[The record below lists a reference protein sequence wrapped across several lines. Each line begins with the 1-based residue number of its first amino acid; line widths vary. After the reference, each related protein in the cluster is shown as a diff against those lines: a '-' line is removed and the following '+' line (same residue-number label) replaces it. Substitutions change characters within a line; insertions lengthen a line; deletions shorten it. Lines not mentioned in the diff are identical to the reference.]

1 MPIPVLDFF
10 IRKTFGTQ
18 NQRMVR
24 RYLRIV
30 DKVNELESTF
40 AAMTDSQLRDMTDVF
55 RARVTK
61 GERPYDMIPEI
72 FGCAREA
79 MDRAVG
85 LRNAFN
91 PALGFDA
98 ARLPEPAR
106 TLFLETQGLMTAT
119 APRQP
124 TNELRGCHGDLAGW
138 QLLDIPPVVYQAI
151 RELLPESR
159 PPFRARPFDV
169 QIIGGIVLS
178 EGRIAEM
185 KTGEGKTIVG
195 PLACYLAACESKQV
209 HVVTV
214 NDYLVQRDRDWTF
227 PFFRAVGLTVGAI
240 HPMHMQR
247 PSDKII
253 AYSCDV
259 VYGTTSEFGFDYLR
273 DNMKL
278 RAADQVQRRREFAIV
293 DEVDSTLIDEARTPL
308 IISGPAYNQQPRYD
322 LAKRLA
328 LHLVAR
334 QAEWQRA
341 EDKVQHCRATI
352 AGTEGDIRNAREKT
366 AIPAI
371 KRRLE
376 EARKQL
382 PQLERE
388 RDRFTQYY
396 ELEMDKK
403 RATLTHEGVEEAQ
416 REAKIGS
423 FYVGENMDMPH
434 LLEQSVRAH
443 TVYQLDRDYV
453 VAPDEDGQMGVVIVD
468 QNTGRKMVGRQ
479 WSDGLH
485 QAVESKEG
493 VRVKEET
500 QTMATITIQN
510 FFKLYQRLSG
520 MTGTADTEAT
530 EFHEIYRLPVVS
542 IPTNVPAVRV
552 DRQDLVFL
560 SQKDKWERIVDEI
573 KRVHD
578 TGAPVLVGTTSVEK
592 SEMLSRMLTDKHSI
606 RHEVLNAKQH
616 EREADIIAGA
626 GRLGAVMIATNMA
639 GRGTDIKLAAI
650 EPADLVEHWKRRD
663 LAPREIDAS
672 MGEAKC
678 LALIHRHLAGR
689 FLSLSRKELD
699 ALDDA
704 AVRRSLLEH
713 WVTESGDLLP
723 KKIASM
729 SNESLENELD
739 NAGWSVHRLQFFP
752 NVEELG
758 GLHIVGTERHE
769 SRRIDNQ
776 LRGRSGR
783 QGDQGQS
790 RFFLALDDELMKMF
804 AGKATLN
811 VLSRFGM
818 KEGDA
823 IEAPMLSR
831 AVEGAQRKIEERNFQ
846 MRKTILDYDE
856 PMEVQRRDFYGR
868 RQPILEGRGI
878 KGVVF
883 TYIDDAVADAAATFL
898 SPMHVPGAISQ
909 WVWEAFG
916 VMIEPERFLGKD
928 REQVLRTVSIDA
940 LEEATEHITVTMGE
954 YIPQDSDPSEW
965 DRPGVIEWAM
975 KSYGLELTD
984 AIVDAEGRAGIV
996 QRLER
1001 AAQARFAA
1009 IDLSPLEAYLVPG
1022 YGARD
1027 LLHWAN
1033 RMLGT
1038 QLPADLL
1045 TGAAD
1050 PLEATRRLQVEVQKA
1065 YRAREIAYPIDFAI
1079 EFVNLNI
1086 QSFPEAALTQFCG
1099 WARGRFEL
1107 DWNPQ
1112 ALPSAD
1118 PAELRKMLIAEA
1130 QTWDAQRIAARVER
1144 ILASLPASDGAEG
1157 DDSTGRTAAVEEWLA
1172 KTVFVRI
1179 ADDERADLRRDPSA
1193 FLNQRLARLLRE
1205 ELEQFERFVLLQIL
1219 DQSWKDH
1226 LHAMDQMRDSI
1237 SFRSFSQKD
1246 PRIEFKKE
1254 SSRLFGEM
1262 ISSVRE
1268 RVIDLVFKGKLSPQ
1282 AMRAPTPPPV
1292 APTPQATDDAAAS
1305 EAPAATS
1312 AAASAPTAEIAA
1324 VVPTQSQER
1333 DIAIAEGA
1341 GVPVARS
1348 AASVAG
1354 SPSGMARPSRVV
1366 VPVTGPGAV
1375 GRNEPCTCGSGKK
1388 YKQCC
1393 GKK

>member
-10 IRKTFGTQ
+10 IRKTFGTH

-30 DKVNELESTF
+30 DKVNDLESTF
-40 AAMTDSQLRDMTDVF
+40 SVMTDPQLREMTDVF
-55 RARVTK
+55 RARVSK

-85 LRNAFN
+85 LRNTFN
-91 PALGFDA
+91 PLLGFDPSQ
-98 ARLPEPAR
+98 LPEPAR
-106 TLFLETQGLMTAT
+106 QLFLETQALMQAT

-124 TNELRGCHGDLAGW
+124 TAELRGCHSELAGW
-138 QLLDIPPVVYQAI
+138 QLIDIPPAVYQAI
-151 RELLPESR
+151 RDVLPESR

-195 PLACYLAACESKQV
+195 PLACYLAACEEKQV

-227 PFFRAVGLTVGAI
+227 PFFRAIGLTVGAI

-247 PSDKII
+247 PSDKIV

-278 RAADQVQRRREFAIV
+278 RSADQVQRRREFAIV

-308 IISGPAYNQQPRYD
+308 IISGPAYTQQPRYD

-328 LHLVAR
+328 IHLVAR
-334 QAEWQRA
+334 QTEWQSS
-341 EDKVQHCRATI
+341 EDRVQHCRAAA
-352 AGTEGDIRNAREKT
+352 AGAEGDIRNARDKS
-366 AIPAI
+366 AIPAM
-371 KRRLE
+371 KRRLD

-453 VAPDEDGQMGVVIVD
+453 IAPDEDGQMGVVIVD

-485 QAVESKEG
+485 QAVEAKEN
-493 VRVKEET
+493 VRIKEET

-510 FFKLYQRLSG
+510 YFKLYQRLSG

-530 EFHEIYRLPVVS
+530 EFFEIYRLPVVS
-542 IPTNVPAVRV
+542 IPTNVAAVRI
-552 DRQDLVFL
+552 DSQDLVFL

-592 SEMLSRMLTDKHSI
+592 SEMLSRMLTEKHMI

-616 EREADIIAGA
+616 EREAEIIAGA

-639 GRGTDIKLAAI
+639 GRGTDIKLAPI
-650 EPADLVEHWKRRD
+650 DPTLLLEHWKRRD
-663 LAPREIDAS
+663 LAPREVDAS

-678 LALIHRHLAGR
+678 LELIHRHLAGR
-689 FLSLSRKELD
+689 FLGQSRKELD
-699 ALDDA
+699 ALDA
-704 AVRRSLLEH
+704 PAVRRALLEH
-713 WVTESGDLLP
+713 WVTEARELP
-723 KKIASM
+723 AKKIASL
-729 SNESLENELD
+729 SNEALERELD
-739 NAGWSVHRLQFFP
+739 NAGWNVHRLQFFT

-783 QGDQGQS
+783 QGDQGRS

-878 KGVVF
+878 KSVIF
-883 TYIDDAVADAAATFL
+883 NYIDEAVADAAATYL
-898 SPMHVPGAISQ
+898 SPLHVPGAISQ

-916 VMIEPERFLGKD
+916 VMIEPERFAGKD
-928 REQVLRTVSIDA
+928 REQVLKTVSVDA
-940 LEEATEHITVTMGE
+940 LEEAIEHITVTMGE

-975 KSYGLELTD
+975 KAYGLEITQE
-984 AIVDAEGRAGIV
+984 IVDAEGRAGVV
-996 QRLER
+996 QRLEK
-1001 AAQARFAA
+1001 AAQTRFAA
-1009 IDLSPLEAYLVPG
+1009 IDLSPLEPYLLPG

-1038 QLPADLL
+1038 QLHDDLL
-1045 TGAAD
+1045 AGVRD
-1050 PLEATRRLQVEVQKA
+1050 PLDATNRLQEEVRKA
-1065 YRAREIAYPIDFAI
+1065 YRLREVAYPIDFAI
-1079 EFVNLNI
+1079 EFVNINI
-1086 QSFPEAALTQFCG
+1086 QTFPEAALTQFCG

-1118 PAELRKMLIAEA
+1118 PAELRKLLMAEA
-1130 QTWDAQRIAARVER
+1130 QTWDAARIATRVER
-1144 ILASLPASDGAEG
+1144 ILASLTLDDATAG
-1157 DDSTGRTAAVEEWLA
+1157 DAAHRRTAAVEEWLA
-1172 KTVFVRI
+1172 KTVFIRLS
-1179 ADDERADLRRDPSA
+1179 DDERSEVQRDASA
-1193 FLNQRLARLLRE
+1193 FLNQRLTRLLRE
-1205 ELEQFERFVLLQIL
+1205 EIEQFERFVLLQIL

-1262 ISSVRE
+1262 ISNVRE

-1282 AMRAPTPPPV
+1282 AMRPPTPPPAAPTPPV
-1292 APTPQATDDAAAS
+1292 GDESGAGDDTAVLPASAAS
-1305 EAPAATS
+1305 R
-1312 AAASAPTAEIAA
+1312 TAQISA

-1333 DIAIAEGA
+1333 DIAIAAHAGA
-1341 GVPVARS
+1341 PSARS
-1348 AASVAG
+1348 ASSIAG
-1354 SPSGMARPSRVV
+1354 SPSGMPRPARVV
-1366 VPVTGPGAV
+1366 VPVGAPTAV
-1375 GRNEPCTCGSGKK
+1375 GRNEPCPCGSDKK